1 MTKKIDTI
9 DVHVEIPTPP
19 FTPEYPEGW
28 WEAEWRTR
36 AEAAGAV
43 GSYIFK
49 NPKTSKWDMVVCFDD
64 PKLMMDFAKHYQSL
78 GTRDRHLR
86 LLETRTKLKNGYLMK
101 KSDYQILIVGPKR
114 SDRNWGAAIAL
125 KSG

>member
-19 FTPEYPEGW
+19 FTPKYPEGW

-49 NPKTSKWDMVVCFDD
+49 NPKTSTWDLVACFDD
-64 PKLMMDFAKHYQSL
+64 PNLM
-78 GTRDRHLR
+78 
-86 LLETRTKLKNGYLMK
+86 KNGYLMK
-101 KSDYQILIVGPKR
+101 KSDYQMLIVGPKR